1 MRRLPL
7 LAAAASVA
15 VLSANPCVVFGQ
27 QARSRTLSVHQ
38 KTLQAVAPPQAST
51 LRPASS
57 LDVVAWVDRADST
70 YALGESVRVFVQT
83 NKDAYVT
90 VLNVDPNGETTVLFP
105 NRYQSANFVPANRPL
120 EVPAPNSQSRLVVT
134 GSVGTEM
141 LKVLAST
148 ERVPWLDAVRVT
160 DAGPF
165 RVVRD
170 RPRRTARSLRVAMNR
185 TSVGEAT
192 PPRGSEAPAAGVPRH
207 DAEMAMCHTT
217 IQTIRTP
224 NSRLQRTRSLRVQ
237 RTARDGASAV
247 CDADAR

>member
-1 MRRLPL
+1 MRRLQL

-15 VLSANPCVVFGQ
+15 VLSANPSAVFGQ
-27 QARSRTLSVHQ
+27 QARSRTLSIHQ
-38 KTLQAVAPPQAST
+38 KTLQAVSPPEAST
-51 LRPASS
+51 LAPGGS
-57 LDVVAWVDRADST
+57 LNVVAWVDRADST
-70 YALGESVRVFVQT
+70 YALGDSVRMFVQT

-105 NRYQSANFVPANRPL
+105 NRYQSANLVQANRPL
-120 EVPAPNSQSRLVVT
+120 EVPAPNSQSRIVVT

-148 ERVPWLDAVRVT
+148 ERVPWLDAVRLT

-170 RPRRTARSLRVAMNR
+170 TARGTARSLRVAMNGAAG
-185 TSVGEAT
+185 GEVT
-192 PPRGSEAPAAGVPRH
+192 PPRASAAAATGVGRH
-207 DAEMAMCHTT
+207 GAEMAMCHTT

-224 NSRLQRTRSLRVQ
+224 NSTPPPHQELA
-237 RTARDGASAV
+237 RTAHGA
-247 CDADAR
+247 